1 MKVSDFDYEL
11 PEELIAQEAR
21 EPRDAARLL
30 VSERETCAVTHAH
43 VRELG
48 RWLRAGDLLV
58 ANDTRVI
65 PARLFARR
73 ASGGE
78 IEVLLL
84 EPCEGAPDSSQ
95 WRAFVRPSRR
105 LKVGECLSVGAGEL
119 TVQLVERVT
128 DAAGQLLGP
137 WVVELQT
144 PGDVSLAAQLEES
157 GRPPLPPYIR
167 RTPDDARLECDRERY
182 QTMFAR
188 AAGAVAAPTAG
199 LHFTPRL
206 IDELQ
211 GAGVELTQVTLHV
224 GEGTFRPIQV
234 DSVADHR
241 MHAEVYVVSPETVA
255 AVERCRA
262 RGGRVVAIG
271 TTSVRALESS
281 LDADGRL
288 VARSGSTELFLV
300 PGSRFHVVDALLT
313 NFHLPKSSLLML
325 VSALAGTERVLELYR
340 EAVRERYRFFS
351 YGDAML
357 IL

>member
-1 MKVSDFDYEL
+1 MKVDDFDYEL
-11 PEELIAQEAR
+11 PDELIAQEAL

-30 VSERETCAVTHAH
+30 VHVRETGEVTHAH
-43 VRELG
+43 VRDLG
-48 RWLRAGDLLV
+48 RWLRPGDLLV

-73 ASGGE
+73 TTGGE

-84 EPCEGAPDSSQ
+84 EPTDGDPEGTR

-105 LKVGECLSVGAGEL
+105 LKEGECLTVGEGEL
-119 TVQLVERVT
+119 VVQLGERVT
-128 DAAGQLLGP
+128 DEDGRLLGP
-137 WVVELQT
+137 WVVELET
-144 PGDVSLAAQLEES
+144 RAGGSLSDQLERS

-167 RTPDDARLECDRERY
+167 RAPDDARLEHDRERY

-188 AAGAVAAPTAG
+188 TAGAVAAPTAG

-206 IDELQ
+206 IDELAA
-211 GAGVELTQVTLHV
+211 AGVELAQVTLHV

-234 DSVADHR
+234 DVIEEHR
-241 MHAEVYVVSPETVA
+241 MHSEVYVVPPETVT
-255 AVERCRA
+255 AVERCQA

-281 LDADGRL
+281 IEDGRL
-288 VARSGSTELFLV
+288 VAGSGSTELFLY
-300 PGSRFHVVDALLT
+300 PGSRFHVVDGLLT

-325 VSALAGTERVLELYR
+325 VSALAGTDRVRDLYR